1 MPTDLTHLAP
11 QPQRITTIS
20 GSFTIESSTPLYL
33 TSPAQPLLF
42 TAQWLQSALQ
52 KRGANVSISAA
63 PAPGAAIRLS
73 IDPAQVGRSQG
84 YKLVVEDG
92 GIVIVGNDGAG
103 AFYGVCTLCQLLEL
117 TQGEAASGTITLP
130 AVQIVD
136 WPDYPNR
143 GIMFDVTRDRV
154 PTMATLYELV
164 DFLASLK
171 LNQLQLY
178 TEHTFAYRGH
188 ETVWKDASPMTGE
201 EILALDAYCR
211 ARFIELVPN
220 QNSFGHMHRW
230 LKHPDYV
237 HLAEDPEGMEHS
249 FSIHRE
255 PLSLAPSD
263 PGSLA
268 LVSDLFSQLLPH
280 FSSRQFNVGL
290 DETFDLGKGRSK
302 AETEEKG
309 VGRVY
314 LEFLKKIHKLC
325 TQHGVTMQFWSD
337 IIVRDEPDLVAELP
351 HDVVALEWGYEA
363 NYPFDKH
370 GALIAASGRSFYVC
384 PGTSSWNTLAGRT
397 DNAIGNIRNAAING
411 HKHGAIG
418 LLTTDW
424 GDNGHPQPLPVS
436 YLGFLI
442 SAAFSWNVQSAHDLS
457 DQDVPALLD
466 IHAFHDAAGVMGKL
480 VYDMGNAYQQPEVH
494 VGNSSIL
501 FWLLTL
507 PQAMPQRRQ
516 GQGELTQS
524 ALEQTGSYLDEV
536 MATLDQAQM
545 ARPDASLIQDEYRWL
560 GDILRLAVKMGMA
573 RAETGLDQPVSAIPA
588 ATRRALADEMRP
600 LLDRFADIWLQ
611 RSRAGGLEDG
621 LARFRRM
628 LAALEQ

>member
-11 QPQRITTIS
+11 QPQRLTATS
-20 GSFTIESSTPLYL
+20 GSFTIEGTTPIYL
-33 TSPAQPLLF
+33 TSAAQPLLF
-42 TAQWLQSALQ
+42 SAKWLQKALLA
-52 KRGANVSISAA
+52 RDVHLSIIAA
-63 PAPGAAIRLS
+63 PAPGKAIRLS

-84 YKLVVEDG
+84 YKLVIDEG

-117 TQGEAASGTITLP
+117 TPGSRTLA
-130 AVQIVD
+130 AVQITD

-143 GIMFDVTRDRV
+143 GIMFDITRDRV
-154 PTMATLYELV
+154 PTMETLYELV
-164 DFLASLK
+164 DFWASLK

-188 ETVWKDASPMTGE
+188 ELVWKDSSPMSGE
-201 EILALDAYCR
+201 QILALDAYCR
-211 ARFIELVPN
+211 ERFIELVPN

-230 LKHPDYV
+230 LKLPEYV

-255 PLSLAPSD
+255 PFSLNPLD
-263 PGSLA
+263 PASLE
-268 LVSDLFSQLLPH
+268 LVEDLFNQLLPH

-290 DETFDLGKGRSK
+290 DETFDLGKGKSK
-302 AETEEKG
+302 EECEAKG
-309 VGRVY
+309 SGRVY
-314 LEFLKKIHKLC
+314 LEFLQKIHRLC

-351 HDVVALEWGYEA
+351 HDVVALEWGYEED
-363 NYPFDKH
+363 YPFDKH
-370 GALIAASGRSFYVC
+370 GALIAASGRTFYVC

-397 DNAIGNIRNAAING
+397 KNSVGNIRNAAING

-436 YLGFLI
+436 YLGFLV
-442 SAAFSWNVQSAHDLS
+442 SAAFSWNVQSAHDTT
-457 DQDVPALLD
+457 DDAIPALLD
-466 IHAFHDAAGVMGKL
+466 IHAFRDEAGVMGKL
-480 VYDMGNAYQQPEVH
+480 AYDLGNAYLQPEVH

-507 PQAMPQRRQ
+507 PQAMPTRRQ
-516 GQGELTQS
+516 GQGELNVG
-524 ALEQTGSYLDEV
+524 ALEQTGSYIDQV
-536 MATLDQAQM
+536 MAPLSQAQM
-545 ARPDASLIQDEYRWL
+545 KRADGPLIQDEFRWL
-560 GDILRLAVKMGMA
+560 GDMLRLSVKLGMA
-573 RAETGLDQPVSAIPA
+573 RAEIGLDHPVSDIAPA
-588 ATRRALADEMRP
+588 HRHALAAEMEP
-600 LLDRFADIWLQ
+600 LLERFVDLWLQ
-611 RSRAGGLEDG
+611 RSRPGGLDDA
-621 LARFRRM
+621 LARFRRT
-628 LAALEQ
+628 LGALEE

>member
-1 MPTDLTHLAP
+1 MPTDLTRLAP
-11 QPQRITTIS
+11 QPQRLTPIS
-20 GSFTIESSTPLYL
+20 GSFAIDSWTPIYL
-33 TSPAQPLLF
+33 TSTAQPLLF
-42 TAQWLQSALQ
+42 TAQWLQKALSA
-52 KRGANVSISAA
+52 RGMELSISAA
-63 PAPGAAIRLS
+63 PAPGKAIRLS

-84 YKLVVEDG
+84 YKLVIEEG

-103 AFYGVCTLCQLLEL
+103 AFYGVCTLCQLLDL
-117 TQGEAASGTITLP
+117 TPDSLTLA

-154 PTMATLYELV
+154 PTMETLYQLV

-188 ETVWKDASPMTGE
+188 ELVWKDASPMSGE
-201 EILALDAYCR
+201 QILALDAYCR
-211 ARFIELVPN
+211 ERFIELVPN

-230 LKHPDYV
+230 LKHPEYV

-255 PLSLAPSD
+255 PFSLAPLD
-263 PGSLA
+263 PGSLE
-268 LVSDLFSQLLPH
+268 LVADLFDQLLPH

-290 DETFDLGKGRSK
+290 DETFDLGRGRSK
-302 AETEEKG
+302 AECEAKG
-309 VGRVY
+309 SGRVY
-314 LEFLKKIHKLC
+314 LEFLQKIHRLC

-337 IIVRDEPDLVAELP
+337 IIVRDEPDLVTELP

-363 NYPFDKH
+363 DYPFDKH

-397 DNAIGNIRNAAING
+397 KNSVGNIRNAAING

-436 YLGFLI
+436 YLGFLV
-442 SAAFSWNVQSAHDLS
+442 SAAFSWNVQSAHDTP
-457 DQDVPALLD
+457 DEAIPALLD
-466 IHAFHDAAGVMGKL
+466 IHAFRDPAGVMGKL
-480 VYDMGNAYQQPEVH
+480 AYDLGNAYLQPEVH

-507 PQAMPQRRQ
+507 PQAMPTRRQ
-516 GQGELTQS
+516 GQGELNQA
-524 ALEQTGSYLDEV
+524 ALEQTGTYIDQV
-536 MATLDQAQM
+536 MAPLDQAQM
-545 ARPDASLIQDEYRWL
+545 KRADASLIQDEFRWL
-560 GDILRLAVKMGMA
+560 GDMLRLSVKLGMA
-573 RAETGLDQPVSAIPA
+573 RAETGLDHPLSDVAP
-588 ATRRALADEMRP
+588 ATRHALAEEMTP
-600 LLDRFADIWLQ
+600 LLERFGDLWLQ
-611 RSRAGGLEDG
+611 RSRPGGLEDG
-621 LARFRRM
+621 LARFKRT
-628 LAALEQ
+628 LDALEA

>member
-1 MPTDLTHLAP
+1 MPTDLANLAP
-11 QPQRITTIS
+11 QPQRLTPIS
-20 GSFTIESSTPLYL
+20 GSFTIESATPIYL
-33 TSPAQPLLF
+33 ASAAQPLLF
-42 TAQWLQSALQ
+42 TAKWLQSALE
-52 KRGANVSISAA
+52 KRGVTLTINAA
-63 PAPGAAIRLS
+63 PAPGKAIRLS
-73 IDPAQVGRSQG
+73 IDPAQVGRSEG
-84 YKLVVEDG
+84 YKLLVEEG

-117 TQGEAASGTITLP
+117 TPDSLTLT

-143 GIMFDVTRDRV
+143 GIMFDITRDRV

-178 TEHTFAYRGH
+178 NEHAFAFRGH
-188 ETVWKDASPMTGE
+188 ETVWKDSSPMTGE

-230 LKHPDYV
+230 LKHPEYV
-237 HLAEDPEGMEHS
+237 HLAEAPEGMEHS
-249 FSIHRE
+249 FSIHKE
-255 PLSLAPSD
+255 PFSLDPND

-268 LVSDLFSQLLPH
+268 LVEELFAQLLPH
-280 FSSRQFNVGL
+280 FSSRQLNVGL
-290 DETFDLGKGRSK
+290 DETFDLGKGKSK
-302 AETEEKG
+302 EECEAKG
-309 VGRVY
+309 SGRVY
-314 LEFLKKIHKLC
+314 LEFLQKIHRLC

-363 NYPFDKH
+363 DYPFDKH
-370 GALIAASGRSFYVC
+370 AALIAASGRSFYVC

-397 DNAIGNIRNAAING
+397 ENAVANIRNAAING

-436 YLGFLI
+436 YLGFLV
-442 SAAFSWNVQSAHDLS
+442 SAAFSWNVQCAHEMS
-457 DQDVPALLD
+457 DQQIPPLLD
-466 IHAFHDAAGVMGKL
+466 VHAFRDKAGVMGKL
-480 VYDMGNAYQQPEVH
+480 VFDLGNAYLEPEVR

-507 PQAMPQRRQ
+507 PNAMAERRQ
-516 GQGELTQS
+516 GQGELTQ
-524 ALEQTGSYLDEV
+524 AAMEQTGTYIDQV

-545 ARPDASLIQDEYRWL
+545 NRADASLIQEEYRWL
-560 GDILRLAVKMGMA
+560 GDILRLSVKMGMA
-573 RAETGLDQPVSAIPA
+573 RAQTGLDQPVSAMNVA
-588 ATRRALADEMRP
+588 SRRALAEEMRP
-600 LLDRFADIWLQ
+600 LLDRFSEIWVQ
-611 RSRAGGLEDG
+611 RSRPGGLEDG
-621 LARFRRM
+621 LARFKRM
-628 LAALEQ
+628 LAALEE

>member
-1 MPTDLTHLAP
+1 MPQRLTPTDGT
-11 QPQRITTIS
+11 
-20 GSFTIESSTPLYL
+20 FTIESATPIYL
-33 TSPAQPLLF
+33 TSAPQTLLF
-42 TAQWLQSALQ
+42 TAQWLQRALQ
-52 KRGANVSISAA
+52 KRGANVQISAA
-63 PAPGAAIRLS
+63 DAPGPAIRLS
-73 IDPAQVGRSQG
+73 VDPAQIGRSQG
-84 YKLVVEDG
+84 YKLLVEES
-92 GIVIVGNDGAG
+92 GIVIVGNDNAG
-103 AFYGVCTLCQLLEL
+103 AFYGVCTLCQLLDL
-117 TQGEAASGTITLP
+117 TPDSLSLS

-154 PTMATLYELV
+154 PTMQTLYELV

-188 ETVWKDASPMTGE
+188 ERVWQDASPITGE

-211 ARFIELVPN
+211 ERFIELVPN

-230 LKHPDYV
+230 LKYPEYA

-249 FSIHRE
+249 FSLQRE
-255 PLSLAPSD
+255 PFSLAPLE
-263 PGSLA
+263 PGSIE
-268 LVSDLFSQLLPH
+268 LVEELFNQLLPH

-290 DETFDLGKGRSK
+290 DETFDLGRGRSK
-302 AETEEKG
+302 AAIAERG
-309 VGRVY
+309 SGRVY
-314 LEFLKKIHKLC
+314 LEFLQKIHRLC
-325 TQHGVTMQFWSD
+325 TLHGVTMQFWSD

-351 HDVVALEWGYEA
+351 HDVVALEWGYEKD
-363 NYPFDKH
+363 YPFDKH

-418 LLTTDW
+418 LLSTDW

-436 YLGFLI
+436 YLGFLA
-442 SAAFSWNVQSAHDLS
+442 SAAFSWNVKSAQETPD
-457 DQDVPALLD
+457 DAIPALLD
-466 IHAFHDAAGVMGKL
+466 VHAFHDSAGVMGKL
-480 VYDMGNAYQQPEVH
+480 VYDLGNAYQQPEVH

-507 PQAMPQRRQ
+507 PQAMPERRR
-516 GQGELTQS
+516 GKGELTQA
-524 ALEQTGSYLDEV
+524 ALEQTGTYIDQV

-545 ARPDASLIQDEYRWL
+545 QRADANLIRDEYQWL
-560 GDILRLAVKMGMA
+560 GDILRLSVKIGMA
-573 RAETGLDQPVSAIPA
+573 RAQSGLDVPLSELSPA
-588 ATRRALADEMRP
+588 SRRALAEEMRP
-600 LLDRFADIWLQ
+600 LLDRFSKLWLQ
-611 RSRAGGLEDG
+611 RSRPGGLQDG
-621 LARFRRM
+621 LARFKRT
-628 LAALEQ
+628 LDALES